1 MITPKV
7 SKSLIVISS
16 SSDIF
21 DDDQVKKSNDY
32 TNPLNDG
39 DQLVE
44 NCSHTHVVHSSTL
57 IPPQEVFIGN
67 LKPDIP
73 DRTLVRKLQELFTR
87 EINLVVPDFRF
98 TIFHRDSKK
107 HPRKYGFIVLAN
119 AEDEERAFS
128 LDDTSDLDFVIG
140 GLKLNVR
147 RRLSVRNKVTKWN
160 KLTFNGRKCLV
171 NRSRSDTFLQPLRKT
186 TTLTINSKISE
197 TTHKRE
203 LQYGQHLP
211 TEDRVTEYKRGSG
224 NYMKSMLISHVRK
237 YVCAFLN
244 SEGRYN
250 YNYIVHYY
258 FYSDGHRTS

>member
-1 MITPKV
+1 MIAPKV

-21 DDDQVKKSNDY
+21 DDDRGVVNKSND
-32 TNPLNDG
+32 DG
-39 DQLVE
+39 DQPEE
-44 NCSHTHVVHSSTL
+44 NSSHPHVLHSSAL
-57 IPPQEVFIGN
+57 VPPQEVFIGN
-67 LKPDIP
+67 LRPDIP
-73 DRTLVRKLQELFTR
+73 DRTLVRKLQELFSR

-107 HPRKYGFIVLAN
+107 HPRKYGFLVLAT
-119 AEDEERAFS
+119 AEDEEKAFT
-128 LDDTSDLDFVIG
+128 LDDTSDLDFVIE
-140 GLKLNVR
+140 GLKLSVR

-171 NRSRSDTFLQPLRKT
+171 NRSRSDTFLQPLRKAIDT
-186 TTLTINSKISE
+186 KTSE
-197 TTHKRE
+197 KTHNKRE

-244 SEGRYN
+244 SEGMFN
-250 YNYIVHYY
+250 FI
-258 FYSDGHRTS
+258 YSVIRV